1 MLGKTYLIGNFIL
14 QTTLVLCI
22 TAAAMYFNRIAIL
35 WFYLLPCFCGLIR
48 VSDKSTEKEQKKGDE
63 EK

>member
-22 TAAAMYFNRIAIL
+22 TAAAMHFDRIAIL

-48 VSDKSTEKEQKKGDE
+48 VSDKPTEPKKKGDD